1 MDRLL
6 YIAMSGAKE
15 NMNGMAVRAN
25 NLANTGTVGFRAD
38 FEQARAMQAF
48 GEGLPT
54 RVFSLTEKPGQ
65 NFDAGAIIITERE
78 LDVAI
83 QGDGWLAVQAPD
95 GKEAYTRGGN
105 LQLTAQGILETSAGL
120 PVMGDDGP
128 IQLPVPLAKVEIGL
142 DGTISV
148 RPQGAPADALIPA
161 GRIKLVKP
169 LNSEMEKGNDGL
181 FRRKDGLL
189 AEAAPDVSLLK
200 GAIESSNVNAVGE
213 MTYMISLQ
221 RQFELQ
227 VKMMKSAEDMDRQQN
242 QLLRIM
248 G

>member
-1 MDRLL
+1 MDHLL

-15 NMNGMAVRAN
+15 NMNGIAVRAN
-25 NLANTGTVGFRAD
+25 NLANTGTVGFKAD

-54 RVFSLTEKPGQ
+54 RVFSLTEQPGQ
-65 NFDAGAIIITERE
+65 NFDAGAIVMTERE

-83 QGDGWLAVQAPD
+83 QGEGWLAVQAPD
-95 GKEAYTRGGN
+95 GNEAYTRSGN
-105 LQLTAQGILETSAGL
+105 LQINAFGMLETSGGL
-120 PVMGDDGP
+120 AVMGDGGP
-128 IQLPVPLAKVEIGL
+128 IQLPVPLAKVEIAQ
-142 DGTISV
+142 DGTVSV
-148 RPQGAPADALIPA
+148 LPQGAPADAMVEA
-161 GRIKLVKP
+161 GRIKLVRP
-169 LNSEMEKGNDGL
+169 LNSDMEKGNDGL
-181 FRRKDGLL
+181 FRRKDGQL
-189 AEAAPDVSLLK
+189 AEADINVSLLK

-227 VKMMKSAEDMDRQQN
+227 VKMMKSAEEMDQQQN
-242 QLLRIM
+242 QLLRIT

>member
-6 YIAMSGAKE
+6 YIAMTGAKE
-15 NMNGMAVRAN
+15 NMNGISVRAN
-25 NLANTGTVGFRAD
+25 NLANTGTVGFKAD

-54 RVFSLTEKPGQ
+54 RVFSLTESPGQ
-65 NFDAGAIIITERE
+65 NFDSGAVIITERD

-83 QGDGWLAVQAPD
+83 QGDGWLAVQDKD
-95 GKEAYTRGGN
+95 GNEAYTRAGN
-105 LQLTAQGILETSAGL
+105 LQLSATGMLLTANGQ
-120 PVMGDDGP
+120 PVMGDGGP
-128 IQLPVPLAKVEIGL
+128 IQLPVPLAKMDIGL
-142 DGTISV
+142 DGTVSA
-148 RPQGAPADALIPA
+148 RAQGAPANVLEEV

-169 LNSEMEKGNDGL
+169 EYADIVKGQDGL
-181 FRRKDGLL
+181 FRRKDGQDAVAS
-189 AEAAPDVSLLK
+189 AEVSLLS
-200 GAIESSNVNAVGE
+200 GAYEGSNVNAIGE
-213 MTYMISLQ
+213 MTTMISLQ

-227 VKMMKSAEDMDRQQN
+227 VKMMKQAEQMDQQQN

>member
-1 MDRLL
+1 MDHLL

-15 NMNGMAVRAN
+15 NMNGIAVRAN
-25 NLANTGTVGFRAD
+25 NLANTGTVGFKAD

-48 GEGLPT
+48 GAGLPT
-54 RVFSLTEKPGQ
+54 RVFSLTEQPGQ
-65 NFDAGAIIITERE
+65 NFDAGAIIMTERE

-95 GKEAYTRGGN
+95 GNEAYTRSGN
-105 LQLTAQGILETSAGL
+105 LQISAQGMLETAGGL

-128 IQLPVPLAKVEIGL
+128 IQLPVPLAKVEIAQ

-148 RPQGAPADALIPA
+148 LPQGAPADAIVPA
-161 GRIKLVKP
+161 GRIKLVRP
-169 LNSEMEKGNDGL
+169 DNRDMEKGTDGL
-181 FRRKDGLL
+181 FRRKDGQV
-189 AEAAPDVSLLK
+189 AEADINVNLLK

-227 VKMMKSAEDMDRQQN
+227 VKMMKSAEEMDRQQN

>member
-1 MDRLL
+1 MDHLL

-15 NMNGMAVRAN
+15 NMNGLSVRAN
-25 NLANTGTVGFRAD
+25 NLANTGTVGFKAD

-54 RVFSLTEKPGQ
+54 RVFSMTEQPGQ
-65 NFDAGAIIITERE
+65 NFDAGSVIMTERE

-83 QGDGWLAVQAPD
+83 QGDGWLSVIAPN
-95 GKEAYTRGGN
+95 GTEAYTRAGN
-105 LQLTAQGILETSAGL
+105 LQLSATGMLETTNGL
-120 PVMGDDGP
+120 AVLGENGP
-128 IQLPVPLAKVEIGL
+128 IQLPIPLAKVEIAA
-142 DGTISV
+142 DGTISAL
-148 RPQGAPADALIPA
+148 PQGAPANAMVVVE
-161 GRIKLVKP
+161 RIKLVNPDYKDIH
-169 LNSEMEKGNDGL
+169 KGNDGL
-181 FRRKDGLL
+181 FRLKNGQQ
-189 AEAAPDVSLLK
+189 AQASADVSLLS

-227 VKMMKSAEDMDRQQN
+227 VKMMKNAEEMDRQQN
-242 QLLRIM
+242 QLLRIT

>member
-1 MDRLL
+1 MDHLL

-15 NMNGMAVRAN
+15 NMNGIAVRAN
-25 NLANTGTVGFRAD
+25 NLANTGTVGFKAD

-54 RVFSLTEKPGQ
+54 RVFSLTEQPGQ
-65 NFDAGAIIITERE
+65 NFDAGAIVMTERE

-83 QGDGWLAVQAPD
+83 QGEGWLAVQAPD
-95 GKEAYTRGGN
+95 GNEAYTRSGN
-105 LQLTAQGILETSAGL
+105 LQINAFGMLETSGGL
-120 PVMGDDGP
+120 AVMGDAGP
-128 IQLPVPLAKVEIGL
+128 IQLPVPLAKVEIAQ
-142 DGTISV
+142 DGTVSAL
-148 RPQGAPADALIPA
+148 PQGAPADAMEIV
-161 GRIKLVKP
+161 GRIKLVRP
-169 LNSEMEKGNDGL
+169 ANREMEKGNDGL
-181 FRRKDGLL
+181 FRRKDGQL
-189 AEAAPDVSLLK
+189 AEADIDVSLLK

-227 VKMMKSAEDMDRQQN
+227 VKMMKSAEEMDQQQN
-242 QLLRIM
+242 QLLRIT

>member
-1 MDRLL
+1 MDHLL

-25 NLANTGTVGFRAD
+25 NLANTGTVGFKAD

-48 GEGLPT
+48 GEGLPS
-54 RVFSLTEKPGQ
+54 RVFSLTEQPGQ
-65 NFDAGAIIITERE
+65 NFDAGAIIMTERE

-83 QGDGWLAVQAPD
+83 QGDGWLSVQAPD
-95 GKEAYTRGGN
+95 GNEAYTRGGN
-105 LQLTAQGILETSAGL
+105 LQISALGMLQTSTGL

-128 IQLPVPLAKVEIGL
+128 IQVPVPLAKVEIAQ

-148 RPQGAPADALIPA
+148 LPQGAPADAIA
-161 GRIKLVKP
+161 AVGRIKLVRP
-169 LNSEMEKGNDGL
+169 ENSEMVKGNDGL
-181 FRRKDGLL
+181 FRRKDGQL
-189 AEAAPDVSLLK
+189 AEASINVSLLK

-227 VKMMKSAEDMDRQQN
+227 VKMMKSAEDMDSQQN
-242 QLLRIM
+242 QLLRIV

>member
-1 MDRLL
+1 MDHLL

-15 NMNGMAVRAN
+15 NMNGMAVRSN
-25 NLANTGTVGFRAD
+25 NLANASTAGCKAD
-38 FEQARAMQAF
+38 FEQARSMQAF

-54 RVFSLTEKPGQ
+54 RVFSLTERPSQ
-65 NFDAGAIIITERE
+65 NFDAGAIILTERE

-95 GKEAYTRGGN
+95 GNEAYTRSGN
-105 LQLTAQGILETSAGL
+105 LQISAAGMLETASGL

-128 IQLPVPLAKVEIGL
+128 IQLPVPLAKVEIAQ
-142 DGTISV
+142 DGSISV
-148 RPQGAPADALIPA
+148 LPQGAPAEAMA
-161 GRIKLVKP
+161 VVGRIKLVRP
-169 LNSEMEKGNDGL
+169 LNSEMDKGNDGL
-181 FRRKDGLL
+181 FRRKDGQI
-189 AEAAPDVSLLK
+189 AEASVDVSLLK
-200 GAIESSNVNAVGE
+200 GAIEGSNVNAVGE

-242 QLLRIM
+242 QLLRIV

>member
-1 MDRLL
+1 MDHLL

-15 NMNGMAVRAN
+15 NMNGIAVRAN
-25 NLANTGTVGFRAD
+25 NLANTGTVGFKAD

-54 RVFSLTEKPGQ
+54 RVFSLTEQPGQ
-65 NFDAGAIIITERE
+65 NFDAGAIVTTERE

-83 QGDGWLAVQAPD
+83 QGEGWLAVQAPD
-95 GKEAYTRGGN
+95 GNEAYTRSGN
-105 LQLTAQGILETSAGL
+105 LQINAFGMLETSGGL
-120 PVMGDDGP
+120 AVMGDGGP
-128 IQLPVPLAKVEIGL
+128 IQLPVPLAKVEIAQ
-142 DGTISV
+142 DGTVSV
-148 RPQGAPADALIPA
+148 LPQGAPADAMVEA
-161 GRIKLVKP
+161 GRIKLVRP
-169 LNSEMEKGNDGL
+169 LNSDMEKGNDGL
-181 FRRKDGLL
+181 FRRKDGQL
-189 AEAAPDVSLLK
+189 AEADINVSLLK

-227 VKMMKSAEDMDRQQN
+227 VKMMKSAEEMDQQQN
-242 QLLRIM
+242 QLLRIT

>member
-25 NLANTGTVGFRAD
+25 NLANTGTVGFKAD

-48 GEGLPT
+48 GEGLPS
-54 RVFSLTEKPGQ
+54 RVFSMTEQPGQ
-65 NFDAGAIIITERE
+65 NFDAGAIIITERD

-95 GKEAYTRGGN
+95 GSEAYTRGGN
-105 LQLTAQGILETSAGL
+105 LQINAVGMLETSSGL

-128 IQLPVPLAKVEIGL
+128 LQLPVPLAKVEIGL
-142 DGTISV
+142 DGSISV
-148 RPQGAPADALIPA
+148 LPQGAPADALVAA

-181 FRRKDGLL
+181 FRRKDGQI
-189 AEAAPDVSLLK
+189 AEAAADVSLLK

-227 VKMMKSAEDMDRQQN
+227 VKMMKSAEDMDRQQD
-242 QLLRIM
+242 QLLRII

>member
-15 NMNGMAVRAN
+15 NMNGLAVRAN
-25 NLANTGTVGFRAD
+25 NLANTGTVGFKAD

-48 GEGLPT
+48 GDGMPS
-54 RVFSLTEKPGQ
+54 RVFSLTEQPGQ
-65 NFDAGAIIITERE
+65 NFDAGAIIMTERD

-95 GKEAYTRGGN
+95 GTEAYTRGGN
-105 LQLTAQGILETSAGL
+105 LQLNAQGMLETSSGL
-120 PVMGDDGP
+120 AVMGDDGP
-128 IQLPVPLAKVEIGL
+128 IQLPVPLAKLEIGN
-142 DGTISV
+142 DGTISAL
-148 RPQGAPADALIPA
+148 PQGAPADAIA
-161 GRIKLVKP
+161 AVGRIKLVKP
-169 LNSEMEKGNDGL
+169 LNSEMEKSNDGL
-181 FRRKDGLL
+181 FRRKDGQV
-189 AEAAPDVSLLK
+189 AEAAPDVNLLN
-200 GAIESSNVNAVGE
+200 GAIEGSNVNAVGE

-227 VKMMKSAEDMDRQQN
+227 VKMMKSAEDMDRQQV
-242 QLLRIM
+242 QLLRIV

>member
-15 NMNGMAVRAN
+15 NMNGLAVRAN
-25 NLANTGTVGFRAD
+25 NLANTGTVGFKAD

-48 GEGLPT
+48 GDGMPS
-54 RVFSLTEKPGQ
+54 RVFSLTEQPGQ
-65 NFDAGAIIITERE
+65 NFDAGAIIMTERD

-95 GKEAYTRGGN
+95 GTEAYTRGGN
-105 LQLTAQGILETSAGL
+105 LQLNAQGMLETSSGL
-120 PVMGDDGP
+120 AVMGDDGP
-128 IQLPVPLAKVEIGL
+128 IQLPVPLAKLEIGN
-142 DGTISV
+142 DGTISAL
-148 RPQGAPADALIPA
+148 PQGAPADAIAPV

-189 AEAAPDVSLLK
+189 AEAAPDVNLLN
-200 GAIESSNVNAVGE
+200 GAIEGSNVNAVGE

-227 VKMMKSAEDMDRQQN
+227 VKMMKSAEDMDRQQV
-242 QLLRIM
+242 QLLRIV

>member
-15 NMNGMAVRAN
+15 NMNGISVRAN
-25 NLANTGTVGFRAD
+25 NLANTGTVGFKAD

-54 RVFSLTEKPGQ
+54 RVFSLTESPGQ
-65 NFDAGAIIITERE
+65 NFDSGAVIMTERD
-78 LDVAI
+78 LDVAV
-83 QGDGWLAVQAPD
+83 QGDGWFAVQDKD
-95 GKEAYTRGGN
+95 GNEAYTRAGN
-105 LQLTAQGILETSAGL
+105 LQLSATGMLLTANGQ
-120 PVMGDDGP
+120 PVMGDGGP
-128 IQLPVPLAKVEIGL
+128 IQLPVPLAKMDIGL
-142 DGTISV
+142 DGTVSA
-148 RPQGAPADALIPA
+148 RAQGAPANVLEEV

-169 LNSEMEKGNDGL
+169 EYADLVKGHDGL
-181 FRRKDGLL
+181 FRRKDGQA
-189 AEAAPDVSLLK
+189 AEASIDVSLLS
-200 GAIESSNVNAVGE
+200 GAYEGSNVNAIGE
-213 MTYMISLQ
+213 MTTMISLQ

-227 VKMMKSAEDMDRQQN
+227 VKMMKQAEQMDQQQN